1 MSTLTRK
8 QLEGR
13 IETLGAIIDRLI
25 TEQSNLKDL
34 AIGTMTLLK
43 KIPGYAEA
51 LAEMKNEL
59 KKEQEDEQQN

>member
-43 KIPGYAEA
+43 KMPGYDEA

-59 KKEQEDEQQN
+59 EKKPEDEQQD

>member
-13 IETLGAIIDRLI
+13 IETLGAIIDKLI

-43 KIPGYAEA
+43 KIPGYDEA

-59 KKEQEDEQQN
+59 KKEQEDEQQD